1 MKKSIKALA
10 VAGTIIGLAG
20 AANAANST
28 YNINLYGASAQFT
41 YWSALAPTFLT
52 SKYGCTISKTGKSSD
67 KKHYIAVGTGCNG
80 TNNDTINFRVSSKA
94 SFDGIFAVTNNSTVD
109 TNNLSSN
116 WCNSDPGSRMMA
128 DEGQTS
134 GGTVSGLKCVSVNV
148 GASDVAAATFTQQ
161 SHGALL
167 GPAGGNQT
175 DRVFNKIPVP
185 STGINTYRPIVVPF
199 GFFANNSIKVY
210 TCQGGANDGN
220 LCTTATAADDCAGS
234 TCAQNTIG
242 NITREMAVNIFGG
255 FATAWTDFGDS
266 YSVAGDSNNTI
277 VACMRH
283 AGSGTHAT
291 LDYAVMR
298 GTGVP
303 MMTDT
308 TLAAGTAYF
317 NDGSAD
323 EMNCVNNTTTLAT
336 PGAIGYSDADQLTG
350 TGATSYPNA
359 VALKYN
365 GAFGRRT
372 NIRNGVYDF
381 FTDEWLYENTA
392 KANNPHQQIVDLA
405 AFAGNPANLTFT
417 NLGGAA
423 GNGVKASYW
432 ATEKEMVFNKSADN
446 NYPVEVGATVKMS
459 P

>member
-10 VAGTIIGLAG
+10 VAGTIVGLAG
-20 AANAANST
+20 AANAATT
-28 YNINLYGASAQFT
+28 YNINLYGASAQYT
-41 YWSALAPTFLT
+41 YWSTLAPAFLA
-52 SKYGCTISKTGKSSD
+52 SKYGCTVNTTGQDST

-109 TNNLSSN
+109 SNNLSSN

-134 GGTVSGLKCVSVNV
+134 GGSVNGLKCVSVNV

-167 GPAGGNQT
+167 GPNGGAQT
-175 DRVFNKIPVP
+175 DRVFNTIPVP
-185 STGINTYRPIVVPF
+185 GTGINTYRPIVVPF

-220 LCTTATAADDCAGS
+220 LCTTATASTDCAGS
-234 TCAQNTIG
+234 TCAQNTIS
-242 NITREMAVNIFGG
+242 NITREMAVNIYAGNS
-255 FATAWTDFGDS
+255 TAWTDFGDS
-266 YSVAGDSNNTI
+266 YSVAGDSTNSI

-298 GTGVP
+298 GTGQGI
-303 MMTDT
+303 MTDV
-308 TLAAGTAYF
+308 TLASGIAYF
-317 NDGSAD
+317 NDGSPD
-323 EMNCVNNTTTLAT
+323 EMNCVNKPGGASLGAN

-350 TGATSYPNA
+350 TGATTYANT

-365 GAFGRRT
+365 GTFGRRT
-372 NIRNGVYDF
+372 AIRNGAYDF
-381 FTDEWLYENTA
+381 YTNEWLYENTT
-392 KANNPHQQIVDLA
+392 KANNPHQQILDLV
-405 AFAGNPANLTFT
+405 AFASNPANLTT
-417 NLGGAA
+417 ANIGT
-423 GNGVKASYW
+423 KASYW
-432 ATEKEMVFNKSADN
+432 ASQNEMVYNKGADN
-446 NYPVEVGATVKMS
+446 AYPVLVGAKNKQT